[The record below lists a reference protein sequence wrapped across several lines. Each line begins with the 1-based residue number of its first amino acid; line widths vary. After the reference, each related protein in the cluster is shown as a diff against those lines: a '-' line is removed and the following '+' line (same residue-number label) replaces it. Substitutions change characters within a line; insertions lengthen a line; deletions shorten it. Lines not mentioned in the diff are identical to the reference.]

1 MDYADYTDP
10 CNPLLKRA
18 KNMKK
23 YIWLLTVGMLL
34 FTACGSDD
42 DGNKKDDT
50 LTAQKLTG
58 LWVAD
63 YAQSATDDGLS
74 WTRVVEDFLFR
85 GDGTGYYECFL
96 LDGDNYVG
104 AESARGE
111 DGEGDFHYTISG
123 NTVTVTID
131 KTGEKWTM
139 TYADGK
145 LSDPERIAFQKATT
159 AQQTLVEQLYG
170 EWQKANSGTK
180 DDGSTVK
187 TDVTD
192 GYTDEPARVRRR

>member
-1 MDYADYTDP
+1 MMTTRSRKSP
-10 CNPLLKRA
+10 CSSSPASGLPTTPRTRPRA
-18 KNMKK
+18 
-23 YIWLLTVGMLL
+23 T
-34 FTACGSDD
+34 
-42 DGNKKDDT
+42 
-50 LTAQKLTG
+50 
-58 LWVAD
+58 
-63 YAQSATDDGLS
+63 
-74 WTRVVEDFLFR
+74 
-85 GDGTGYYECFL
+85 GTGYYECFL
-96 LDGDNYVG
+96 LDGENYVG

-111 DGEGDFHYTISG
+111 DGEGEFHYTISG

-192 GYTDEPARVRRR
+192 SYTDEPARVRRR

>member
-1 MDYADYTDP
+1 
-10 CNPLLKRA
+10 
-18 KNMKK
+18 MKK
-23 YIWLLTVGMLL
+23 YICILAVALL
-34 FTACGSDD
+34 
-42 DGNKKDDT
+42 T
-50 LTAQKLTG
+50 LTACSSDNGESKDDLTVQKLIG
-58 LWVAD
+58 LWAAD
-63 YAQSATDDGLS
+63 YAENKTEGDLH
-74 WTRVVEDFLFR
+74 WTR
-85 GDGTGYYECFL
+85 
-96 LDGDNYVG
+96 
-104 AESARGE
+104 
-111 DGEGDFHYTISG
+111 EGDFHYTISG

-192 GYTDEPARVRRR
+192 SYTDEPARVRRR